1 MIGSRFIS
9 ENHRKNM
16 LLIAFL
22 ALVVRLIILP
32 WSQTV
37 HADAGS
43 RILIALGWLTNP
55 HYITDGYWGP
65 LHHYLN
71 AFFLWLFPG
80 WVIGPKALNITLATL
95 TVLPLYGF
103 TRNLFSNTKG
113 AFFVALAYAF
123 SPLVVRN
130 SFQALAGVSYA
141 FFVVSSM
148 YFLSE
153 GLKKG
158 DLRNAAFAGLAI
170 TLAAAT
176 RYEAWVIIAAFT
188 LVGLLHKQFKFTTV
202 FWLAAMLFP
211 GTWMIGNQLEF
222 GDFLYSVNQNDVWN
236 IQMEGINDKV
246 DSVKLIER
254 IVFFPMSFML
264 IVSPIATVLLL
275 FGLGWAILKK
285 KLSKEQVIWIV
296 PFLVMAAIFVQKA
309 YVGTLMM
316 QHRFTLTWMIL
327 LLPFLALV
335 FIHPKWQNAKSI
347 LLIVSVLT
355 AIPLSFTWVY
365 WQHTK
370 YLGQTNL
377 AFALDELTIGM
388 SHEIEAIPLL
398 RSEVTEQLVAE
409 IKKNSIPNHGL
420 ILDFMGWDKTCYTA
434 TRSEISSYQTNGA
447 KYGEIDFQSLNDFLN
462 ENPKGQIVFFQ
473 LGKLNEKTSI
483 RDSIFGWEELNRWF
497 VADEVWTA
505 PGLKLFNY
513 REISTG
519 EAEQIGMNEM
529 AQIGFFDMTHDAAFF
544 EQKIRFDKSWFTKV
558 RRRSF
563 WDWETMETTMK
574 KNTDY
579 MIEEENQKK

>member
-1 MIGSRFIS
+1 
-9 ENHRKNM
+9 M

-22 ALVVRLIILP
+22 ALAVRLIILP

-43 RILIALGWLTNP
+43 RILIALDWLANP

-95 TVLPLYGF
+95 TVFPLYGF

-113 AFFVALAYAF
+113 AFFVALVYAF

-158 DLRNAAFAGLAI
+158 DLRNAVFAGLAI

-188 LVGLLHKQFKFTTV
+188 LVGVLHKQFKFTAV

-254 IVFFPMSFML
+254 VVFFPMSFMI
-264 IVSPIATVLLL
+264 IVSPMATALLL
-275 FGLGWAILKK
+275 CGLGWAIIKK
-285 KLSKEQVIWIV
+285 QLSKEQVIWLV
-296 PFLVMAAIFVQKA
+296 PFLIMAAIFMQKA
-309 YVGTLMM
+309 FVGTLMM
-316 QHRFTLTWMIL
+316 QHRFTITWMIL
-327 LLPFLALV
+327 LLPFLALI
-335 FIHPKWQNAKSI
+335 FIHPKWQKAKSI
-347 LLIVSVLT
+347 LLTISVVT

-377 AFALDELTIGM
+377 AYALDELTIGM
-388 SHEIEAIPLL
+388 SHEIEAVPLL
-398 RSEVTEQLVAE
+398 RSKVTEQLVEE
-409 IKKNSIPNHGL
+409 IKKNAVPNQGL
-420 ILDFMGWDKTCYTA
+420 VLDFMGWDKTCYTA
-434 TRSEISSYQTNGA
+434 IRSEIESYQTNGA
-447 KYGEIDFQSLNDFLN
+447 KHGETDFEYLDNYLSKYPN
-462 ENPKGQIVFFQ
+462 GQIVFHQ
-473 LGKLNEKTSI
+473 LGKLNGKTI
-483 RDSIFGWEELNRWF
+483 VNDSIFGWKELNRWF
-497 VADEVWTA
+497 VANKVWTGD
-505 PGLKLFNY
+505 GLKLFNY
-513 REISTG
+513 REITL
-519 EAEQIGMNEM
+519 NEEI
-529 AQIGFFDMTHDAAFF
+529 ALNIQESGKLGFFDMTHNAAFF

-563 WDWETMETTMK
+563 WDGETMETTMK

-579 MIEEENQKK
+579 MIEQEGQRK

>member
-1 MIGSRFIS
+1 MFIV
-9 ENHRKNM
+9 
-16 LLIAFL
+16 AFL

-43 RILIALGWLTNP
+43 RILIALNWLDNP

-80 WVIGPKALNITLATL
+80 WIIGPKVLNILLASL
-95 TVLPLYGF
+95 TVFPLYGF

-113 AFFVALAYAF
+113 AFFVALIYVF
-123 SPLVVRN
+123 SPIIVRN

-153 GLKKG
+153 GFKKG
-158 DLRNAAFAGLAI
+158 HLRYAAFAGLAI
-170 TLAAAT
+170 TFAAAT

-188 LVGLLHKQFKFTTV
+188 LVGILHRQFKFTAV
-202 FWLAAMLFP
+202 FWFFAMLFP
-211 GTWMIGNQLEF
+211 STWMIGNQLEF

-246 DSVKLIER
+246 DSIKLIQR
-254 IVFFPMSFML
+254 VVFFPMSLML
-264 IVSPIATVLLL
+264 IVSPIATALLL
-275 FGLGWAILKK
+275 FGLGWAIIKK
-285 KLSKEQVIWIV
+285 QLSKQQIIWLV
-296 PFLVMAAIFVQKA
+296 PFIIMAAIFMQKA
-309 YVGTLMM
+309 YVGTLML
-316 QHRFTLTWMIL
+316 QHRFTITWMTL
-327 LLPFLALV
+327 LLPYLALI
-335 FIHPKWQNAKSI
+335 FIHPTWQKAKTI
-347 LLIVSVLT
+347 LLTLAVVT

-377 AFALDELTIGM
+377 AYALDELTIGM

-398 RSEVTEQLVAE
+398 RSKVTEELVDE
-409 IKKNSIPNHGL
+409 IRKNAVPGQGL

-434 TRSEISSYQTNGA
+434 IRSEIHSYQTNGA
-447 KYGEIDFQSLNDFLN
+447 KHGEADFEYLNDYLDKH
-462 ENPKGQIVFFQ
+462 PKGQIVFHQ
-473 LGKLNEKTSI
+473 LGKLNGLTTVH
-483 RDSIFGWEELNRWF
+483 DSIFGWEELNRWF
-497 VADEVWTA
+497 VAEQVWTA
-505 PGLKLFNY
+505 SGLRLFNY
-513 REISTG
+513 QEISTDK
-519 EAEQIGMNEM
+519 AEEIRGNEPVRI
-529 AQIGFFDMTHDAAFF
+529 AFFDTTKNAQYF
-544 EQKIRFDKSWFTKV
+544 EQKILFDKSWHTKV

-563 WDWETMETTMK
+563 WDGETMETTMK

-579 MIEEENQKK
+579 MLDLENQQQ